1 MSVLFLLIA
10 AGGTVASGFLV
21 AFVWAVRSGQFDDT
35 CTPAVRMLLDAR
47 TAPGKAANQPT
58 TATRSHSTTRV

>member
-1 MSVLFLLIA
+1 MSVLILLIA
-10 AGGTVASGFLV
+10 AGGTVASGFLM

-47 TAPGKAANQPT
+47 TPIDGVPDPRITTTESPG
-58 TATRSHSTTRV
+58 STRV